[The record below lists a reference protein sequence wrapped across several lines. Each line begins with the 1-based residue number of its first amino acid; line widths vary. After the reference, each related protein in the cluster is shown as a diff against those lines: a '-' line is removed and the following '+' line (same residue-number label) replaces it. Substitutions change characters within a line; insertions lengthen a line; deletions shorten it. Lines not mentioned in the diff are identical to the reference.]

1 MEAHDTTGTPWAVLD
16 TNVVLAIWLWKDP
29 RLDELG
35 RLLSTGGIRW
45 LSDTPTWDE
54 CLHELRPDR
63 CASLGLAVE
72 AMSEQLKQL
81 PRVHWAPAA
90 GAGAVTPPTAAL
102 RCSDPDD
109 QKFIDLALSGR
120 AQWLLTRDKAVLR
133 LRGRALAVGLRIA
146 DPTGLS
152 AVSLLAARPAPPR

>member
-1 MEAHDTTGTPWAVLD
+1 MEAHDTTGTPLVVLD

-29 RLDELG
+29 RLDALG

-45 LSDTPTWDE
+45 LSDKSTWDE

-63 CASLGLAVE
+63 CASLGLAAE
-72 AMSEQLKQL
+72 AMAEHLEQL
-81 PRVHWAPAA
+81 PRVSWAPAA
-90 GAGAVTPPTAAL
+90 ASGGVPSPTAAL

-109 QKFIDLALSGR
+109 QKFIDLAVSGR

-133 LRGRALAVGLRIA
+133 LRRRALAVGLRIA
-146 DPTGLS
+146 DPSGLS
-152 AVSLLAARPAPPR
+152 AASLLAARPAPPT